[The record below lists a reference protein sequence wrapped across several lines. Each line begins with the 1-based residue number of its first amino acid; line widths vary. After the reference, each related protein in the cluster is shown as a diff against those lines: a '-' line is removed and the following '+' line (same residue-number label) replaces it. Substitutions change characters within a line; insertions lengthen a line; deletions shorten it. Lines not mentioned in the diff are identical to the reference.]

1 MFSVLA
7 AWGEYWNSKHTTTN
21 TSFVRRS
28 NDDRVYLHASLI
40 HPLDTRHATC
50 KPSARQSHSEMG
62 ISEFYSVMRRRAE
75 MDLYTGCCP
84 ECGCGLTICCSSGD
98 AISSGQLQQS
108 QEQTSAVT
116 CWCCLSK
123 CLPIHPVIGWFRD
136 SSRSFP
142 TQLFTTLCYAR
153 ISYVS
158 ANMTWPFILWFYNQ
172 KRALRNRANQQTLV
186 SVSVANIPAR
196 FRKSGIL

>member
-28 NDDRVYLHASLI
+28 NDDRVYLHASLTR
-40 HPLDTRHATC
+40 PLDTRHATC

-62 ISEFYSVMRRRAE
+62 IAEFYLVMRRRAE
-75 MDLYTGCCP
+75 MDLYTGFCP

-123 CLPIHPVIGWFRD
+123 YLPIHPVIGWFRD
-136 SSRSFP
+136 FSKSFP
-142 TQLFTTLCYAR
+142 TQLYTTLCYGKNILR
-153 ISYVS
+153 EREHDLVIHFMVL
-158 ANMTWPFILWFYNQ
+158 WPKEGTAQ
-172 KRALRNRANQQTLV
+172 
-186 SVSVANIPAR
+186 
-196 FRKSGIL
+196 